1 MPLRKVNFARL
12 LLGSVVLLLPVSM
25 MLAQDQ
31 EGMRKATVQ
40 IKPAYPDLAKR
51 MNVSGIVKI
60 EVSVAPNGEVKDS
73 KAIGGNPVLIQA
85 AETAVKRWKF
95 EPASKASTEVVTF
108 RFNPE

>member
-1 MPLRKVNFARL
+1 MPLAKVNFARL

-25 MLAQDQ
+25 MLAQDE
-31 EGMRKATVQ
+31 EGTRKAMVQ

-51 MNVSGIVKI
+51 MKVSGIVKI

-95 EPASKASTEVVTF
+95 EPASRASTEVVTF